1 MLVLP
6 AYYDGKSVKTID
18 DYKFLKNQKLM
29 ITVLDEEDK
38 QQTVLNQKKRPIDS
52 FFELA
57 DSLQLN
63 SKGQKWTRESLH
75 ER

>member
-38 QQTVLNQKKRPIDS
+38 QQTDLNRKKRPIDS